1 MATQKRRA
9 RRTSVTPLTGREQ
22 AFVDEY
28 LLSANGAK
36 AAQAAGYA
44 RASAKVRASRLLRQP
59 NVVAAVGEAKRLRA
73 ARVGVSQDRVLSE
86 LEQLAFSRI
95 DNYVID
101 PVTGLVAPRDGV
113 SGDVMRAIAAIKHRS
128 IPTPEGTIHEVEVR
142 LWDKP
147 SMLRLAGRHVGVKGF
162 TNRLELTGD
171 DGQPVGVVC
180 RIDSMSDEELKA
192 RVETLI
198 AKI

>member
-1 MATQKRRA
+1 L
-9 RRTSVTPLTGREQ
+9 TPR
-22 AFVDEY
+22 
-28 LLSANGAK
+28 K
-36 AAQAAGYA
+36 
-44 RASAKVRASRLLRQP
+44 
-59 NVVAAVGEAKRLRA
+59 
-73 ARVGVSQDRVLSE
+73 
-86 LEQLAFSRI
+86 QLAFSRI

-113 SGDVMRAIAAIKHRS
+113 SGDVMRAIATVKHRS

-171 DGQPVGVVC
+171 DGQAVGVVC

>member
-1 MATQKRRA
+1 MARKRHKPPA
-9 RRTSVTPLTGREQ
+9 T
-22 AFVDEY
+22 
-28 LLSANGAK
+28 
-36 AAQAAGYA
+36 
-44 RASAKVRASRLLRQP
+44 RASAKVRASRLRRQP

-113 SGDVMRAIAAIKHRS
+113 SGDVMRAIATVKHRS

-171 DGQPVGVVC
+171 DGQAVGVVC